1 MPPVKFYLSPGLY
14 AELERLARERG
25 VTIPQLVK
33 RVVEDWLQG
42 RLCSS
47 AGGGPGQGVDEGRLR
62 ELERRVEL
70 LEEAVKALL
79 RLVAGR

>member
-14 AELERLARERG
+14 AELERQAREAG
-25 VTIPQLVK
+25 TTIPQLVK
-33 RVVEDWLQG
+33 KLVEDWLEG
-42 RLCSS
+42 RLCANSRS
-47 AGGGPGQGVDEGRLR
+47 ESPVDEGRLR

-79 RLVAGR
+79 RIVAGR

>member
-1 MPPVKFYLSPGLY
+1 MPPVKFYLRPDQY

-25 VTIPQLVK
+25 TTIPQLVRK
-33 RVVEDWLQG
+33 LVEDWLQG

-47 AGGGPGQGVDEGRLR
+47 GGRGYSIDEARVR
-62 ELERRVEL
+62 DLERRVEL

-79 RLVAGR
+79 KIVAGR

>member
-25 VTIPQLVK
+25 TTIPQLVK
-33 RVVEDWLQG
+33 RLVEDWLQG
-42 RLCSS
+42 RLCSN
-47 AGGGPGQGVDEGRLR
+47 AGARPESSVDESRLR

-79 RLVAGR
+79 RIVAGR